1 MYISIFSLV
10 TSIISVIVFSLK
22 SKIFEENIK
31 LRNEIFKLKDEISS
45 LKNDVLRKES
55 RIKNILGI
63 NKGQIA
69 LLTQELFFKKGL
81 VGEKKFVAYYE
92 VEILEVTDYKVKVIA
107 NNVITDNNSINNNQS
122 EISSLITYIENK
134 WISRSDIEPL
144 LDKQTIREDKLS
156 ELLLD

>member
-1 MYISIFSLV
+1 MYIVIFSLV

-55 RIKNILGI
+55 RIKNIMGI
-63 NKGQIA
+63 NKGQNA
-69 LLTQELFFKKGL
+69 LLTQELVFRQGL
-81 VGEKKFVAYYE
+81 IDEIKFVAYYE
-92 VEILEVTDYKVKVIA
+92 VEILEVTDNNVKVIA
-107 NNVITDNNSINNNQS
+107 NNVITDKNSINNNQS
-122 EISSLITYIENK
+122 DISGLIRYIENK
-134 WISRSDIEPL
+134 WIPRYYIEPL